1 MEQGKL
7 IHKKSQLNLPLI
19 IIDVVK
25 VKEELGINNLIQKNV
40 LIFHFRTTSIQMILL
55 LEIKQQAVMLKIGL

>member
-40 LIFHFRTTSIQMILL
+40 FIFHSRTTFIQMKCV
-55 LEIKQQAVMLKIGL
+55 LEIK

>member
-7 IHKKSQLNLPLI
+7 IHKQSQLNLPLI

-40 LIFHFRTTSIQMILL
+40 LIFHSRTTFIQMILL
-55 LEIKQQAVMLKIGL
+55 LEIK